1 MIIYPQESD
10 DGLAGKISASNSI
23 SYASIVE
30 PCDITPTQKSKIK
43 VSASVSDAD
52 LYYVQSILVSSSWNR
67 NDDIFDKSEVWA
79 ARATPE
85 DKPTNLEHDEN
96 TIIGH
101 ITSNWP
107 IDTEGK
113 TIAEDI
119 DMDDLPEKFHI
130 VTGSVIYKAYSTPE
144 LKERAEKLIAEIENG
159 TKYVSMECYFK
170 GFDYGLTNKVTGE
183 YKVLARNED
192 TAYLTK
198 YLRAYGGSGEQDN
211 YKLGRVLR
219 SITFSGKG
227 FVDKPANP
235 DSIIFQRQMIDDLF
249 EEKNDNLLNSGVVDN
264 KPITSE
270 DTENIIMSENIEKQV
285 AEISDKLDTVAA
297 SCDQTEEAKTLA
309 SELEKTNQT
318 LEAAMNEKEEEL
330 KKEKSK
336 SEELET
342 LATKMEEEKARKE
355 EEMAEMKKKE
365 DKSKAELEEILASK
379 AELEEALKAAQTSLE
394 EANEVIAGYKMKE
407 EEQAKK
413 EKMMSRKANLV
424 EAGLDDDAASAAVEK
439 FESLDDE
446 SFESMTSLLAAMK
459 PKEEEKAKKEET
471 EAGMPPALKEALEK
485 KKEKEEKEKAS
496 ESDEL
501 EEAESALEEVEAEET
516 VDLSV
521 GSDESETESA
531 EASVRAELVEFV
543 SARLGNTSK

>member
-1 MIIYPQESD
+1 MIIYPHETD
-10 DGLAGKISASNSI
+10 DGLAEKISASSTI

-30 PCDITPTQKSKIK
+30 PCDITQSQKSKIK
-43 VSASVSDAD
+43 VAASVSDAD

-67 NDDIFDKSEVWA
+67 NDDIFDKAEVWA

-113 TIAEDI
+113 TIADDI

-130 VTGSVIYKAYSTPE
+130 VTGSVIYKAFSSPE

-170 GFDYGLTNKVTGE
+170 GFDYGLTNKITGE

-198 YLRAYGGSGEQDN
+198 HLRAYGGSGEQDQ

-235 DSIIFQRQMIDDLF
+235 DSIIFQRQLIDDLL
-249 EEKNDNLLNSGVVDN
+249 EEKNDNLSNSGVVHN

-297 SCDQTEEAKTLA
+297 SCEHTEEAKTLA

-318 LEAAMNEKEEEL
+318 LEAAMKEKDEMLEAKSEEL
-330 KKEKSK
+330 EALSMKMDEEKAKKDEEMAKKEEKSK
-336 SEELET
+336 SE
-342 LATKMEEEKARKE
+342 
-355 EEMAEMKKKE
+355 
-365 DKSKAELEEILASK
+365 LEEVLASK
-379 AELEEALKAAQTSLE
+379 TELEEALKAAQTSLE

-446 SFESMTSLLAAMK
+446 SFESMTSLLATMK
-459 PKEEEKAKKEET
+459 PAQAEEVEAEEDAEAK
-471 EAGMPPALKEALEK
+471 MPPALKEALEK
-485 KKEKEEKEKAS
+485 KKKEEEGKAS

-521 GSDESETESA
+521 GSDEAETESA

>member
-1 MIIYPQESD
+1 MIIYPQETD
-10 DGLAGKISASNSI
+10 DGLAAKITASTSI

-30 PCDITPTQKSKIK
+30 PCDITPNQKSKIK

-67 NDDIFDKSEVWA
+67 NDDIFDRAEVWA

-107 IDTEGK
+107 IDLDGK
-113 TIAEDI
+113 TIADDI
-119 DMDDLPEKFHI
+119 DMNDLPEKFHI

-144 LKERAEKLIAEIENG
+144 LKERAERLIAEIENG

-170 GFDYGLTNKVTGE
+170 GFDYGLTNKITGE

-198 YLRAYGGSGEQDN
+198 HLRAYGGSGEQDN

-219 SITFSGKG
+219 NITFSGKG

-235 DSIIFQRQMIDDLF
+235 DSIIFQRQLIDDLLDK
-249 EEKNDNLLNSGVVDN
+249 KNDNLSNSGVVDN

-270 DTENIIMSENIEKQV
+270 DMENIIMSENIEKQV

-318 LEAAMNEKEEEL
+318 LEAAMKEKEEMLEA
-330 KKEKSK
+330 K

-342 LATKMEEEKARKE
+342 LAMKMDEEVKSKKE
-355 EEMAEMKKKE
+355 LMAEMKNKE

-413 EKMMSRKANLV
+413 DMLMKRKANLV

-446 SFESMTSLLAAMK
+446 AFESMTSLLAAMK

-471 EAGMPPALKEALEK
+471 EAKMPPALKEALEK

>member
-446 SFESMTSLLAAMK
+446 SFESMTSLLATMK
-459 PKEEEKAKKEET
+459 PAQAEEEDAEAK
-471 EAGMPPALKEALEK
+471 MPPALKEALEK
-485 KKEKEEKEKAS
+485 KKQEEKEKAS

>member
-1 MIIYPQESD
+1 MIIYPQETD
-10 DGLAGKISASNSI
+10 DGLAAKITASNSI

-67 NDDIFDKSEVWA
+67 NDDIFEKSEVWA

-170 GFDYGLTNKVTGE
+170 GFDYGLTNKITGE

-219 SITFSGKG
+219 NITFSGKG

-318 LEAAMNEKEEEL
+318 LEAAMKEKEEMLEA
-330 KKEKSK
+330 K

-342 LATKMEEEKARKE
+342 LAMKMDEEVKSKKE
-355 EEMAEMKKKE
+355 LMAEMKNKE

-413 EKMMSRKANLV
+413 DMLMKRKANLV

-459 PKEEEKAKKEET
+459 PKEEEKAKKDEET

>member
-1 MIIYPQESD
+1 MIIYPQETD
-10 DGLAGKISASNSI
+10 DGLAAKITASNSI

-318 LEAAMNEKEEEL
+318 LEAAMKEKEEMLEA
-330 KKEKSK
+330 K

-342 LATKMEEEKARKE
+342 LAMKMEEEKARKE

>member
-318 LEAAMNEKEEEL
+318 LEAAMKEKEEEL

-355 EEMAEMKKKE
+355 EEMAEEKKKAKVKAE
-365 DKSKAELEEILASK
+365 EVEAAMKEKDEELKKVKSELEEVS
-379 AELEEALKAAQTSLE
+379 EALTA
-394 EANEVIAGYKMKE
+394 MKE
-407 EEQAKK
+407 EEMARKK
-413 EKMMSRKANLV
+413 EEQMAKRKANLV
-424 EAGLDDDAASAAVEK
+424 EAGLEDDAASAAVEK
-439 FESLDDE
+439 FESLDDD
-446 SFESMTSLLAAMK
+446 SFEAVLAAMTAVK
-459 PKEEEKAKKEET
+459 PKKEEKAEKKET

-485 KKEKEEKEKAS
+485 KKQEEKEKAS